1 MKYLARVTMLEYG
14 FVEVDAAS
22 EEEAKEMAEI
32 AVSEGKALWYD
43 EKITDVTVD
52 KMQKKRM
59 QDRNAR

>member
-32 AVSEGKALWYD
+32 AVSEGKVMWHD
-43 EKITDVTVD
+43 EEITDVTVE
-52 KMQKKRM
+52 KLQRKRM
-59 QDRNAR
+59 QDRGAR